1 MKVSKP
7 EFVRCFM
14 ILSPLY
20 FGLSRHLQNH
30 GYWADQ
36 RWEAHVKNIR
46 NSLLF
51 CCTQMVYVKV
61 CRWLSRNWKGAKRS
75 CDERNLWCF
84 WLHQRKKWYY
94 EAKPYLFFLQTLKNI
109 GFHTLQ
115 NIFDAL
121 LNEQACFYRI
131 YMKLLGI
138 KHVQSLRKLCIY
150 FFPFGMM
157 NYARMTLVYLS

>member
-36 RWEAHVKNIR
+36 TWEAHVKNIR

-109 GFHTLQ
+109 GFHSHFTKH
-115 NIFDAL
+115 IWCIVKWASML
-121 LNEQACFYRI
+121 LSYIHEA
-131 YMKLLGI
+131 
-138 KHVQSLRKLCIY
+138 
-150 FFPFGMM
+150 FG
-157 NYARMTLVYLS
+157 N